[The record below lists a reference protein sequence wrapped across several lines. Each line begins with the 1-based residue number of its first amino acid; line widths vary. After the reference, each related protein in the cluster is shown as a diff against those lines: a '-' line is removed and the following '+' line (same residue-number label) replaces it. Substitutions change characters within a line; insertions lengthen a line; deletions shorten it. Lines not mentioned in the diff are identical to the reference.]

1 MSISKPTLY
10 AWMSEALN
18 RLSPHRPA
26 HLHLDQLGVS
36 APTKGTAL
44 RLATTAYELVLD
56 HLGDRA
62 REVKALLFLPLHSS
76 ENLNLSP
83 PPLNQLSAQSGEEP
97 PSIYLLSRRAD
108 TFLYVREEYRV
119 PYALNIPVA
128 DRADV
133 FTWYRVHR
141 DEESYRQGWEYS
153 RSIVLEHYPAD
164 FQFTQRN

>member
-1 MSISKPTLY
+1 MSNSKPTLY
-10 AWMSEALN
+10 AWMSEALK
-18 RLSPHRPA
+18 RLSPRQPA
-26 HLHLDQLGVS
+26 HLHLDPLGVS
-36 APTKGTAL
+36 ASTKETAL
-44 RLATTAYELVLD
+44 RLASDAYGLVLD
-56 HLGDRA
+56 QLGDRA

-76 ENLNLSP
+76 ESLSLSP
-83 PPLNQLSAQSGEEP
+83 PPLNQLSAEFGEEP
-97 PSIYLLSRRAD
+97 PSIYLLSRSAD

-119 PYALNIPVA
+119 PYALNIPA
-128 DRADV
+128 SDRADV